1 MTDRDLSDWF
11 DECFDR
17 NFVWFAKR
25 LSGNDTL
32 ANGAHQA
39 GPYIP
44 KSLLFRVLPGLD
56 RPGARNPDV
65 EFCLCVDSHSARR
78 RVRAVWYNSRT
89 RDESRITRLG
99 GQRSALLDPANTG
112 ALCVFAFR
120 RGAPKGEEICRV
132 WLCRNESEEN
142 FVEDRIGPVE
152 PGSGF
157 VWHRPGALPSVPE
170 SGSTDCWMTPDE
182 LPQSWLSGFPSPA
195 VLIDKT
201 VQLRQLAG
209 ERVDTRLIRRRDCEY
224 ELFRSVE
231 EATVLPQIRRGFAS
245 MEDFID
251 LAQSVLQR
259 RKNRSGR
266 SLELHVRAIL
276 TEEGLREGR
285 DFSHNE
291 VSEHGRRPDF
301 LFPSVSDYR
310 EGATPDD
317 RLRMLAVKT
326 TCKDR
331 WRQILREADRIE
343 CKHLLTLQEGV
354 SEAQFREM
362 RDANVQL
369 VVPSPIFRKYAPSI
383 RPHLESFEDFLA
395 EVRRGAGG
403 YRC

>member
-1 MTDRDLSDWF
+1 MTDRDLSNWF
-11 DECFDR
+11 DNCFNRD
-17 NFVWFAKR
+17 FVWFAKR

-44 KSLLFRVLPGLD
+44 KSLLLRVLPGLD
-56 RPGARNPDV
+56 RPGERNPDV
-65 EFCLCVDSHSARR
+65 EFCLCVDSHSAHRR
-78 RVRAVWYNSRT
+78 ARAVWYNGGT

-99 GQRSALLDPANTG
+99 GQGSALLDPANTG
-112 ALCVFAFR
+112 ALCIFAFR
-120 RGAPKGEEICRV
+120 RDAREGEEICRV
-132 WLCRNESEEN
+132 WLCRDEFEEN

-152 PGSGF
+152 PGNGF
-157 VWHRPGALPSVPE
+157 VWRRPDALSPAPAP
-170 SGSTDCWMTPDE
+170 GSTGCWMTPGE
-182 LPQSWLSGFPSPA
+182 LPQSWLSEFPSPA
-195 VLIDKT
+195 VLIDKA
-201 VQLRQLAG
+201 VQLRPLAG
-209 ERVDTRLIRRRDCEY
+209 ERADNRLVRRRDCEY

-231 EATVLPQIRRGFAS
+231 EATILPQIRRGFAA

-301 LFPSVSDYR
+301 LFPSVRDYR
-310 EGATPDD
+310 EGTAPDE

-343 CKHLLTLQEGV
+343 RKHLLTLQEGI

-362 RDANVQL
+362 QDAKVQL
-369 VVPSPIFRKYAPSI
+369 VVPAPIFRRYAPSV
-383 RPHLESFEDFLA
+383 RPYLESLEGFIAGL
-395 EVRRGAGG
+395 RRSAV
-403 YRC
+403 

>member
-11 DECFDR
+11 DNCFNRDH
-17 NFVWFAKR
+17 VWFAKR

-32 ANGAHQA
+32 ANGAHRA

-44 KSLLFRVLPGLD
+44 KSFLFHVLPGLD
-56 RPGARNPDV
+56 RPDERNPDT
-65 EFCLCVDSHSARR
+65 EFRLCVDSHAAPRR
-78 RVRAVWYNSRT
+78 ARAVWYNSGT

-99 GQRSALLDPANTG
+99 GQRSALLDPENTG

-120 RGAPKGEEICRV
+120 RGAPEGEEICRV

-152 PGSGF
+152 PGRGF
-157 VWHRPGALPSVPE
+157 VWRRPDALSLAPAA
-170 SGSTDCWMTPDE
+170 GLADCRMTPDE
-182 LPQSWLSGFPSPA
+182 LPQSWLSDFPPPT

-201 VQLRQLAG
+201 VQLRPLSG
-209 ERVDTRLIRRRDCEY
+209 ERVDRRLIRRRDCEY

-231 EATVLPQIRRGFAS
+231 EATVLPRVRRGFAT
-245 MEDFID
+245 MEEFID

-276 TEEGLREGR
+276 TEEGFREGR
-285 DFSHNE
+285 DFSYNE

-301 LFPSVSDYR
+301 LFPSVRNYR
-310 EGATPDD
+310 EGTAPDD

-331 WRQILREADRIE
+331 WRQILREADRVE
-343 CKHLLTLQEGV
+343 RKHLLTLQEGI

-369 VVPSPIFRKYAPSI
+369 VVPLPIFRKYAPPI
-383 RPHLESFEDFLA
+383 RPYLESLEDFVA
-395 EVRRGAGG
+395 EVRRNIG
-403 YRC
+403 C